1 MRGSPQLRGS
11 IFEHS
16 LRFCIILDS
25 IYDYT
30 SKRFCKGL
38 LFLQCPPCAFSSSVR
53 KQIFF
58 KHSTLNYQHRFMCF
72 PLRFFCRLKRKKI
85 LWIKMVNEQGKKV
98 FKSYCLPM
106 LWNTWFQGHCRNCLF
121 VFVSA
126 RSDKMQQKGKLLL
139 KKKNNHSLL
148 STASA
153 RGGRQ

>member
-85 LWIKMVNEQGKKV
+85 FWIKMVNEKEQHFTSSKNSRYERNNTPFSIFSLRKGTFFRNSRGKSV
-98 FKSYCLPM
+98 Y
-106 LWNTWFQGHCRNCLF
+106 NRG
-121 VFVSA
+121 V
-126 RSDKMQQKGKLLL
+126 LLM
-139 KKKNNHSLL
+139 
-148 STASA
+148 
-153 RGGRQ
+153 RGFI